1 MAKNMRN
8 EMETGI
14 IQGFYRDHFR
24 VPNIVG
30 TLSGVPKVKTPFYGD
45 YNVWCLLAG
54 PLGTKT
60 D

>member
-1 MAKNMRN
+1 MRN

-14 IQGFYRDHFR
+14 IQGFYRDQFR

-30 TLSGVPKVKTPFYGD
+30 TLFGVPKVRTPFSGD